1 MIVLKTSREIAAM
14 REAGR
19 IAGRALQ
26 LAGEMVAPGVS
37 TYEIDRE
44 TERFI
49 RSCGAT
55 PSFKNYQGYPATACI
70 SVNDQV
76 IHGIPSKHCIIQ
88 AGDIVS
94 IDLGAFYQGYH
105 GDTAATFA
113 AGEISPDA
121 QRLMDVTKE
130 SLMKGI
136 AMAHAGNRIG
146 DISYAVQSHAEAAG
160 FSVVR
165 SFVGHGVGAQLHEAP
180 EVPNFGTA
188 GRGIRLMA
196 GMTIAIEPMINMGQC
211 DVRVL
216 QDGWTTVTKDGSLSA
231 HFEHTVAITTDGPV
245 LLTQP

>member
-165 SFVGHGVGAQLHEAP
+165 SFVGHGIGAQLHEAP

-188 GRGIRLMA
+188 GRGVRLMA

>member
-37 TYEIDRE
+37 TYELDRE

-165 SFVGHGVGAQLHEAP
+165 SFVGHGVGTQLHEAP

-188 GRGIRLMA
+188 GRGVRLMA

>member
-19 IAGRALQ
+19 IAGRALA
-26 LAGEMVAPGVS
+26 LAGQMVAPGVS
-37 TYEIDRE
+37 TYDIDRE

-49 RSCGAT
+49 RSCGAI

-76 IHGIPSKHCIIQ
+76 IHGIPSRHRIIQ

-94 IDLGAFYQGYH
+94 IDLGAFFQGYH

-121 QRLMDVTKE
+121 QRLIDVTRE
-130 SLMKGI
+130 CLFEGI
-136 AMAHAGNRIG
+136 QMAQPGNRIG
-146 DISYAVQSHAEAAG
+146 DISHAVQTHAEAAG

-165 SFVGHGVGAQLHEAP
+165 DFVGHGVGTKLHEAP
-180 EVPNFGTA
+180 EVPNYGES
-188 GRGIRLMA
+188 GHGLRLMA
-196 GMTIAIEPMINMGQC
+196 GMTIAIEPMINLGKC
-211 DVRVL
+211 GVRVL
-216 QDGWTTVTKDGSLSA
+216 PDGWTTVTVDGSISA
-231 HFEHTVAITTDGPV
+231 HFEHTVAITFDGPV
-245 LLTQP
+245 LMTQP

>member
-165 SFVGHGVGAQLHEAP
+165 SFVGHGVGTQLHEAP

-188 GRGIRLMA
+188 GRGVRLMA

>member
-165 SFVGHGVGAQLHEAP
+165 SFVGHGVGTQLHEAP

>member
-19 IAGRALQ
+19 IAGSALQ

>member
-196 GMTIAIEPMINMGQC
+196 GMTIAFEPMINMGQC